1 MSSQNVSP
9 GYTNGCIGSADSDI
23 VDQLI
28 VTGSGCEVCRTQVDA
43 EKVIDGLRQIRRDVF
58 AEDLDKPLH
67 DGVEGALL
75 EEELIQCPVD
85 ELVKRHV
92 RCYAC
97 GKLVEEA
104 LVGFRLG
111 RITEHADDHRS
122 RTAYHVVELL
132 DCRIEVIH
140 LRVVEVKSAEELVD
154 EVTAVV
160 DGVFAAEDEYDY
172 ADQLLNGIRI
182 VEYIVDD
189 FSNRRI
195 ERFGDKRLDELGNAF
210 CVVRSKDYLK
220 KCYEGINLIAGDVL
234 VSRNV
239 SVGRIDHAVGV
250 VLLRVDL
257 EKLCAGGVL
266 FGFVCC
272 LSHHRSDLVPV
283 KVKSEVDYIVADLDF
298 LNQRV
303 EEVRKVS
310 GGNVDRYTGCDARM
324 LLTEV
329 SCKYGFACDA
339 NLLKVD
345 RDCGREYVVDFLG
358 KLVDRSDEVLGNGV
372 DAVGADEVEEIC
384 KS

>member
-23 VDQLI
+23 VNQLI

-58 AEDLDKPLH
+58 TENLNKTLH

-104 LVGFRLG
+104 PVGFRLG

-182 VEYIVDD
+182 VEYIVND
-189 FSNRRI
+189 FSN
-195 ERFGDKRLDELGNAF
+195 
-210 CVVRSKDYLK
+210 
-220 KCYEGINLIAGDVL
+220 
-234 VSRNV
+234 
-239 SVGRIDHAVGV
+239 
-250 VLLRVDL
+250 
-257 EKLCAGGVL
+257 
-266 FGFVCC
+266 
-272 LSHHRSDLVPV
+272 
-283 KVKSEVDYIVADLDF
+283 
-298 LNQRV
+298 
-303 EEVRKVS
+303 
-310 GGNVDRYTGCDARM
+310 
-324 LLTEV
+324 
-329 SCKYGFACDA
+329 
-339 NLLKVD
+339 
-345 RDCGREYVVDFLG
+345 
-358 KLVDRSDEVLGNGV
+358 
-372 DAVGADEVEEIC
+372 
-384 KS
+384 